1 MPRGSRPGE
10 RRGGRQ
16 RGTPNKKTA
25 LRNAA
30 IAAAVSNPNVSPL
43 EFLLSIMRDFQLPF
57 ELRIRVAQMAAPF
70 VHPKPRS
77 TLSIDQNAS
86 GKLIDTASLFTMD
99 PPLAKRLRD
108 DDVRLHELYQKEVN
122 PKESGGPL
130 TAADEE
136 ERAMLRARVDETV
149 KTLRC
154 PPGYGAIEARKDRH
168 RLDDFFYKRLE
179 IRRRGG
185 TLTDAE
191 DAEEAQLTARV
202 AAFEQT
208 PEGRGRHRIFEL
220 EWRGRLN
227 PAERLS
233 PAEQLELKILQGLYP
248 ELPPDPDHVLA
259 KFGVKPR
266 SA

>member
-25 LRNAA
+25 LRNVA

-43 EFLLSIMRDFQLPF
+43 EFLLSIMRDSHLPF

-77 TLSIDQNAS
+77 TRCTDQDES
-86 GKLIDTASLFTMD
+86 GKLIDTATLFTME
-99 PPLAKRLRD
+99 PALAKKLRD

-130 TAADEE
+130 TAADEQ

-149 KTLRC
+149 KALTC

-168 RLDDFFYKRLE
+168 RLEDFFYERLT

-202 AAFEQT
+202 AAFKQT
-208 PEGRGRHRIFEL
+208 PEGRGRARIFEL
-220 EWRGRLN
+220 KRPGRGMEPPLGRLSCAVRAKRWG
-227 PAERLS
+227 PSLRLTKNRAGKRPGS
-233 PAEQLELKILQGLYP
+233 GQQ
-248 ELPPDPDHVLA
+248 
-259 KFGVKPR
+259 R
-266 SA
+266 